1 MTALEITKDRSEQA
15 PPKHEIT
22 DAYRTEKVGNR
33 VEWTDGR
40 NRCQVTDLPIW
51 TNQYRLQFL
60 DNLGV
65 RVFKD
70 HYGFLVVEIDMRL
83 LKLFNDRYGETTAN
97 KALVQFTEALIA
109 KLDEWTANEE
119 NAEYY
124 LYKLRDGG
132 DDYSLSISASKEL
145 LERIFRELPVFLDSG
160 IPDFVGALKKKS
172 DEKLVAG
179 EDELTPIEEKNEE
192 ILQATNLGAECGM
205 SLIPAGDEA
214 ISTLLKVQKES
225 DFPRDRRRNVNEI
238 RGIDLHHDI
247 MESHK
252 HVASKELAKS
262 KFLQIFTELENGDNL
277 VRKAV
282 KPAYEEIKL
291 LFPPNFEERILA
303 LTQLDPAGMSQE
315 ELSARVS
322 AIEQLVMHSN
332 PFESI
337 KPLYKEGDSAAAVET
352 ARIDAKTLKREIKA
366 LFELTMNNAF
376 QELPKLFGE
385 RRKSPACEAYTIA
398 LVRICQDLITRVKG
412 ELPIPP
418 KLLNFLGVIH
428 YDTTIR
434 LSNYVLDLLKRQ
446 NALNRTAAEDALRE
460 RGIPI
465 VRKSTPDNLKD
476 LLEFTYF

>member
-1 MTALEITKDRSEQA
+1 MIAFEAATDRNEQI
-15 PPKHEIT
+15 PSKHELT
-22 DAYRTEKVGNR
+22 DVYRTEKIGKR

-70 HYGFLVVEIDMRL
+70 RYGFLVVEIDMRL

-109 KLDEWTANEE
+109 KLDEWTAAEE
-119 NAEYY
+119 SAEYY

-145 LERIFRELPVFLDSG
+145 LERIIRELPPFLNAG
-160 IPDFVGALKKKS
+160 IPDFEDYNKANIL
-172 DEKLVAG
+172 EKR
-179 EDELTPIEEKNEE
+179 E
-192 ILQATNLGAECGM
+192 LGAECGM
-205 SLIPAGDEA
+205 SLVPAGDEA
-214 ISTLLKVQKES
+214 ITTLLKVQQEN
-225 DFPRDRRRNVNEI
+225 DFPRDRRRDVNQI
-238 RGIDLHHDI
+238 SGIDLHHDI
-247 MESHK
+247 LESHK

-277 VRKAV
+277 VRKAIQ
-282 KPAYEEIKL
+282 PAYEEIKE
-291 LFPPNFEERILA
+291 LFPTDFEERILA
-303 LTQLDPAGMSQE
+303 LTQLDPAGMSQQ
-315 ELSARVS
+315 ELDERVS

-352 ARIDAKTLKREIKA
+352 ARQDAKSLKREIKA

-376 QELPKLFGE
+376 LELPKLFGE
-385 RRKSPACEAYTIA
+385 RRKSPACEIYTIA

-434 LSNYVLDLLKRQ
+434 LSNYVFDLLKRQ
-446 NALNRTAAEDALRE
+446 NVLNRTAAEEAQRE
-460 RGIPI
+460 KGIPI
-465 VRKSTPDNLKD
+465 IRKSTPENLKD